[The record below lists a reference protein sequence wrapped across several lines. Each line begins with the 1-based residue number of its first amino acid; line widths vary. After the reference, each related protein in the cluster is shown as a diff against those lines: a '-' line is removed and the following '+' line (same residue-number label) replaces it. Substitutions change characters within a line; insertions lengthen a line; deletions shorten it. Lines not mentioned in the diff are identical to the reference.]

1 MRSYSNFI
9 SEARSAKKARKGFKS
24 EEQVK
29 KELDQKEF
37 SSGKISAADKHKSEK
52 ANQKKWSKSTTFS
65 SYRMKGSQGHGSEYQ
80 VNPRI
85 SYIRNEEVQTEGA
98 AWTKKSGKDPEGG
111 LNEKGRKS
119 YEKEN
124 PGSDLKRPS
133 KKVGNPRRKSFV
145 RE

>member
-65 SYRMKGSQGHGSEYQ
+65 SYRMKGSQGHGSE
-80 VNPRI
+80 
-85 SYIRNEEVQTEGA
+85 
-98 AWTKKSGKDPEGG
+98 
-111 LNEKGRKS
+111 
-119 YEKEN
+119 
-124 PGSDLKRPS
+124 
-133 KKVGNPRRKSFV
+133 
-145 RE
+145 